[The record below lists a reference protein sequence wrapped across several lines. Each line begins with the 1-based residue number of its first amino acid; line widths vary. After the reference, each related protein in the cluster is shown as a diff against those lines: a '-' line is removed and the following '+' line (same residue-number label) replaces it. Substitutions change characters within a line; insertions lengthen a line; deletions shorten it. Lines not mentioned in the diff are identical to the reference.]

1 MLRRF
6 EIYSLD
12 PAAPAAQVELLRTSL
27 RDCPRHI
34 PEVLYS
40 AVGDNLSSA
49 PLQLAWEHAYASPE
63 AYRRYMV
70 HPFHAT
76 VLDRFLLADSPERVT
91 TDNRLG
97 LGLAGYACEGP
108 SFALDAGVRRLVFL
122 DLSGATDGEIG
133 SLAEQM
139 QAAAAGP
146 APLLAVSVFAENSMA
161 SRWFDGETE
170 TAPAPRW
177 THLWEQGF
185 ADEASWH
192 SYLEGDALL
201 ADAEGP
207 DRRPVPVVTKVSVVR
222 YVIEAGP
229 A

>member
-12 PAAPAAQVELLRTSL
+12 PAAPPAQVELLRTSL
-27 RDCPRHI
+27 RDSPRYI
-34 PEVLYS
+34 PEVLHS

-97 LGLAGYACEGP
+97 LGLAGYSCDDP
-108 SFALDAGVRRLVFL
+108 SFALGAGVRQLVFL
-122 DLSGATDGEIG
+122 DLNGATGEEIG
-133 SLAEQM
+133 FLAEQV
-139 QAAAAGP
+139 QAVAAGP
-146 APLLAVSVFAENSMA
+146 SPHMAVSVFAENSMA

-185 ADEASWH
+185 ADETSWR
-192 SYLEGDALL
+192 SYMESDALL
-201 ADAEGP
+201 ADAERP
-207 DRRPVPVVTKVSVVR
+207 DRRPVPGVTEVSVVR
-222 YVIEAGP
+222 YLIEAGP
-229 A
+229 V